1 MVMMLVW
8 CGEVLWLAGWLCLA
22 NGRNRKAKQTNKP
35 NKTFPL
41 RAFRMKS
48 IEMTPEKTRWDV
60 VAEKESQ
67 KNVKTRKAST
77 KHIIPYEFM
86 NTIIVINCQH
96 ENILK

>member
-22 NGRNRKAKQTNKP
+22 NGRYRKAKQTNKP

-48 IEMTPEKTRWDV
+48 IEMTPEKTR
-60 VAEKESQ
+60 
-67 KNVKTRKAST
+67 
-77 KHIIPYEFM
+77 
-86 NTIIVINCQH
+86 
-96 ENILK
+96 